1 MKIFF
6 LTNLDKI
13 FSNIFFFYF
22 FNKFENNYFKFDYF
36 CENQNNS
43 QSSFNKIKNL
53 SLKQR

>member
-43 QSSFNKIKNL
+43 QSSFNKIENL

>member
-13 FSNIFFFYF
+13 FSNIFFFSF

-43 QSSFNKIKNL
+43 QSSFNKIENL

>member
-13 FSNIFFFYF
+13 FSNIFFFSF